1 MSLFDSLLVAHLV
14 GDWLLQT
21 EWQALNKTKNWRA
34 MWTHVAV
41 NHLIILIVLWVH
53 FGFQDT
59 RVYVAVAA
67 LALSHAYLDRRWPE
81 IAIMRALRIIVDRD
95 PERWLLIA
103 VDQCLHIVLL
113 ALAALYLSQ

>member
-34 MWTHVAV
+34 MWSHVAV
-41 NHLIILIVLWVH
+41 YHLLILVVLWIH

-59 RVYVAVAA
+59 RVYPTIAA

-81 IAIMRALRIIVDRD
+81 IAIMRGLRVIVDRD

-113 ALAALYLSQ
+113 GLAALYLSQ